1 MRWIAT
7 AGVLVTI
14 LITAIVCVP
23 ASWLGDLIEA
33 RSPVRLV
40 YAAGTIWNGS
50 ALVALS
56 DGQQARLVPGRVA
69 WRVEWPQV
77 LSGRI
82 VMAVRHAAADSAIR
96 IGFDGRALHIG
107 AGEARVPAALLSVL
121 GAPFNTMRPG
131 GTLYVHWDALEIR
144 RDGFDGSIAVDWE
157 EAQSALSPVAPLGN
171 FRMTALGHGA
181 RSEAKLTT
189 LKGPLLIE
197 GDGSLENGTMRFR
210 ATAGADPA
218 MRASLTGL
226 IAVLGRRSGDQ
237 AVLNWEWQK

>member
-1 MRWIAT
+1 MRRIAT
-7 AGVLVTI
+7 AGVLGTI
-14 LITAIVCVP
+14 LITAIACAP
-23 ASWLGDLIEA
+23 ASWLGDIVQA

-40 YAAGTIWNGS
+40 YAAGTVWNGS
-50 ALVALS
+50 ALLAVS

-96 IGFDGRALHIG
+96 IGFDGRALHIA
-107 AGEARVPAALLSVL
+107 AGEARLPAALLSVL
-121 GAPFNTMRPG
+121 GTPFNTVRPG
-131 GTLYVHWDALEIR
+131 GTLYAHWDALEVR

-171 FRMTALGHGA
+171 FRMTALGRGA
-181 RSEAKLTT
+181 RSEARLTT

-197 GDGSLENGTMRFR
+197 GAGSLENGTMRFS
-210 ATAGADPA
+210 ATAGAEPA
-218 MRASLTGL
+218 MRASLNGL

-237 AVLNWEWQK
+237 ALLNWELQK